1 MAGSRSRSAGNL
13 PACGQDAR
21 APAPAPKYWHSRGY
35 LPHCDVP
42 GLLQFITF
50 RLADSLPADAL
61 EGLRQDSDNQ
71 HSRIESLLDAGYGD
85 CWLQHPEIA
94 DMVENALLHFD
105 GQRYLLLAWCVM
117 PNHLHVLIQTR
128 ENWPLSTIM
137 HSWKSFTANAINRH
151 LGRNSAIWMA
161 DYFDRFIRD
170 DLHLAAVIEYI
181 HGNPVK
187 AGLTDD
193 EGAWRHSSASRSAGI
208 LHANETKGCGQDA
221 RAPARV
227 SKR

>member
-1 MAGSRSRSAGNL
+1 MGEVLGTSRGSAGIL

-21 APAPAPKYWHSRGY
+21 APAHTPKYWHSRGY

-61 EGLRQDSDNQ
+61 EGLCQDSDNQ
-71 HSRIESLLDAGYGD
+71 HSRIEALLDAGYGD
-85 CWLQHPEIA
+85 CYLRSPEIA
-94 DMVENALLHFD
+94 DIAENALLHFD

-117 PNHLHVLIQTR
+117 PNHLHVLMQTR
-128 ENWPLSTIM
+128 ENWPLSTIL

-151 LGRNSAIWMA
+151 LERNGEVWMA

-187 AGLTDD
+187 AGLVDD
-193 EGAWRHSSASRSAGI
+193 ERVWRYSSAGRSAGI
-208 LHANETKGCGQDA
+208 L
-221 RAPARV
+221 PA
-227 SKR
+227 